1 MTNSQ
6 SADAT
11 ARSPEPSSIETIRR
25 YLGGRWGL
33 LAVAAAAIVAG
44 LAFNWSWLVAIGVA
58 PLIIGVL
65 PCAAMCAL
73 GLCMMGMGR
82 KGAAPGPSNDA
93 AQGAGSTPLSRPDNG
108 GLPDTSGFV
117 DAYDPQGTF
126 RNVLDPSLSGE
137 ELAERLRKEIG
148 NRTG

>member
-11 ARSPEPSSIETIRR
+11 ARSAEPSSIETIRR

-73 GLCMMGMGR
+73 GLCMMGTGR

-93 AQGAGSTPLSRPDNG
+93 AQGAGSTPLSRPDIG
-108 GLPDTSGFV
+108 GSSKTSDSA
-117 DAYDPQGTF
+117 DA
-126 RNVLDPSLSGE
+126 S
-137 ELAERLRKEIG
+137 
-148 NRTG
+148 

>member
-1 MTNSQ
+1 MTNSR
-6 SADAT
+6 SADAS

-65 PCAAMCAL
+65 PCAAMCAA

-82 KGAAPGPSNDA
+82 KGQAPGPSSNP
-93 AQGAGSTPLSRPDNG
+93 AQGTGSELLSSPDVG
-108 GLPDTSGFV
+108 GSSKTSDSV
-117 DAYDPQGTF
+117 TAST
-126 RNVLDPSLSGE
+126 N
-137 ELAERLRKEIG
+137 AE
-148 NRTG
+148 

>member
-58 PLIIGVL
+58 PLIIAVL
-65 PCAAMCAL
+65 VNACL
-73 GLCMMGMGR
+73 
-82 KGAAPGPSNDA
+82 
-93 AQGAGSTPLSRPDNG
+93 
-108 GLPDTSGFV
+108 
-117 DAYDPQGTF
+117 
-126 RNVLDPSLSGE
+126 
-137 ELAERLRKEIG
+137 
-148 NRTG
+148 

>member
-93 AQGAGSTPLSRPDNG
+93 AQGAGSTPLSRPDIG
-108 GLPDTSGFV
+108 GSSKISDS
-117 DAYDPQGTF
+117 A
-126 RNVLDPSLSGE
+126 DPSINAG
-137 ELAERLRKEIG
+137 
-148 NRTG
+148 

>member
-1 MTNSQ
+1 MTNSR

-58 PLIIGVL
+58 PLVIGIL

-73 GLCMMGMGR
+73 GLCMMNMAG
-82 KGAAPGPSNDA
+82 KQTSTEPSNEPASATNSAPQPRSDISGSPEAPVSSDA
-93 AQGAGSTPLSRPDNG
+93 SAT
-108 GLPDTSGFV
+108 
-117 DAYDPQGTF
+117 
-126 RNVLDPSLSGE
+126 
-137 ELAERLRKEIG
+137 AE
-148 NRTG
+148 

>member
-1 MTNSQ
+1 MTNSR

-11 ARSPEPSSIETIRR
+11 GRSPEPSSIETIRR

-44 LAFNWSWLVAIGVA
+44 FAFNWSWLVAVGVA

-93 AQGAGSTPLSRPDNG
+93 AQVAGSPQLSRSDIG
-108 GLPDTSGFV
+108 GSDGAP
-117 DAYDPQGTF
+117 
-126 RNVLDPSLSGE
+126 
-137 ELAERLRKEIG
+137 
-148 NRTG
+148 

>member
-11 ARSPEPSSIETIRR
+11 ARSPERSLIETIRR

-93 AQGAGSTPLSRPDNG
+93 AQGAGSTPLSRPDIG
-108 GLPDTSGFV
+108 GSSKMSDSA
-117 DAYDPQGTF
+117 DASINAG
-126 RNVLDPSLSGE
+126 
-137 ELAERLRKEIG
+137 
-148 NRTG
+148 